1 MELWDLYDA
10 DRNRI
15 GRDHVRGEEIP
26 AGCYHLVV
34 HAWIR
39 NSRGEYLIS
48 QRSESRKSFPLKW
61 ECVGGSVLK
70 GEDSLTAAVREIKEE
85 VGLDMPADEGKLL
98 FTKLR
103 ETHNGERYAD
113 ILDVWLWQYDG
124 PVNLADATTDEVA
137 QTRWM
142 NREQIRQLYAGGQ
155 LVDSLE
161 YILGYP

>member
-1 MELWDLYDA
+1 MELWDLYDVN
-10 DRNRI
+10 RNRT
-15 GRDHVRGEEIP
+15 GQDHVRGEAIP
-26 AGCYHLVV
+26 EGRYHLVV

-48 QRSESRKSFPLKW
+48 QRSESRKSFPLMW
-61 ECVGGSVLK
+61 ECVGGSALK

-85 VGLDMPADEGKLL
+85 VGLELHADEGKLL
-98 FTKLR
+98 FSKVR

-124 PVNLADATTDEVA
+124 LVDLANATTQEVA

-142 NREQIRQLYAGGQ
+142 NREQIHQLYADGQ
-155 LVDSLE
+155 MVDSLE
-161 YILGYP
+161 YFFDWQ